1 MLETWKQYQTFVYFL
16 LKISKISH
24 RNFLSLTIFFFVFK
38 VISSKIIISLLFK
51 LTIKTAIN
59 NFSDR

>member
-24 RNFLSLTIFFFVFK
+24 RNILSLTIFFVFK
-38 VISSKIIISLLFK
+38 VISSKIKISLLFK
-51 LTIKTAIN
+51 STIKTAIN